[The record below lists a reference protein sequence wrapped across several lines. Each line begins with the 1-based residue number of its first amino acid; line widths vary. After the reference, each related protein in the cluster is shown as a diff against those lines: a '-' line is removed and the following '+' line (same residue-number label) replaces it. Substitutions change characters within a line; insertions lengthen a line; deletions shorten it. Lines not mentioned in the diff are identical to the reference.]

1 MPLTVIKGDLLQA
14 DEQIIVHQCNCVTSE
29 SKIVYTVEK
38 YPYSNV
44 YTIFPR
50 VPGEVLITYP
60 EEKGPIVVA
69 FLAQYYPGRSRPG
82 DSRTERLKWFRE
94 CIGSLAIFMKERGID
109 RVAFPFKIGCG
120 LAGGI
125 WEDYLRILE
134 DFSKTINV
142 IIYRKD

>member
-1 MPLTVIKGDLLQA
+1 MSVIKGDLLEV
-14 DEQIIVHQCNCVTSE
+14 DEQIIVHQCNCVTSK
-29 SKIVYTVEK
+29 SKGLATDVFEK

-60 EEKGPIVVA
+60 EEKGPIVAA

-94 CIGSLAIFMKERGID
+94 CIRSLTIFMKERGIN

-134 DFSKTINV
+134 EFGKTFNV